1 MSLSVCEYSSC
12 DKFHCPFLL
21 FPLRYPCYGSFCFI
35 LLSVRCAFQ
44 PTGGPSCDRRRVHCT
59 KMNCSALLKNL
70 GVIVFS
76 ASKAESIQEG
86 ICPGPALSPWFR
98 AHCCVGRCVLLPSSP
113 PRAGVEEISEDDPR
127 SRWVGSRVFLH
138 VHSAELLPS
147 LGPGPPGLAALVLCM
162 GYKSVTSGARG
173 LSPPENVFLLLFP
186 VVTCRPSRPFTPVC
200 GSHCMSPDTALR

>member
-1 MSLSVCEYSSC
+1 MRFISLIVASAPPQTIRHQILQVGGPAKRARRTPVTHLPILTRVGPVVHPVAVSLS
-12 DKFHCPFLL
+12 CPLL
-21 FPLRYPCYGSFCFI
+21 LCLPL
-35 LLSVRCAFQ
+35 
-44 PTGGPSCDRRRVHCT
+44 
-59 KMNCSALLKNL
+59 
-70 GVIVFS
+70 
-76 ASKAESIQEG
+76 
-86 ICPGPALSPWFR
+86 
-98 AHCCVGRCVLLPSSP
+98 LLPSSP

-186 VVTCRPSRPFTPVC
+186 VVTCRPSRPFIPVC